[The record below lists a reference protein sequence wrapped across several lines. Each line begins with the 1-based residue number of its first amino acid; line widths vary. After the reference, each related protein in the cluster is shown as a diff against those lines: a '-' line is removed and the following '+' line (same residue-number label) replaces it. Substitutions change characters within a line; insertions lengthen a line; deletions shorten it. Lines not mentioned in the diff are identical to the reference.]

1 MADVEYW
8 EETLTEEIEDLAT
21 IVRLAKNKNSGSSEQ
36 KTKIDEAERK
46 LRDANGTKRSY
57 KLELRLVSD
66 AGQRKA
72 YEKQLLAHDK
82 MLMKEAEAIKE
93 LKAAC
98 EKESLLDGANVEAG
112 LDGVKEGDEMLKQAA
127 GIQDKTQTSLD
138 RTQQM
143 VTDAKDLGTTTLGKL
158 QEQNEQLQRIDEQVD
173 QTFEHLERADLLIK
187 NFGKRMA
194 QDKFIL
200 CCACLNVCLLV
211 GVIVWAVFKDS
222 GSDSDPNR
230 PENISFD

>member
-21 IVRLAKNKNSGSSEQ
+21 IVRLAKNKNTGSSEQ

-98 EKESLLDGANVEAG
+98 EKESLLDGANIEAG
-112 LDGVKEGDEMLKQAA
+112 LDGVKEGDEPYL
-127 GIQDKTQTSLD
+127 
-138 RTQQM
+138 
-143 VTDAKDLGTTTLGKL
+143 
-158 QEQNEQLQRIDEQVD
+158 
-173 QTFEHLERADLLIK
+173 
-187 NFGKRMA
+187 
-194 QDKFIL
+194 
-200 CCACLNVCLLV
+200 
-211 GVIVWAVFKDS
+211 
-222 GSDSDPNR
+222 
-230 PENISFD
+230 